1 MKTILILR
9 HAKSSWDNLQ
19 LSDYDRPLKKR
30 GKRDAPR
37 MGKLLL
43 DEGLLPQLIISSSA
57 KRALS
62 TADLVA
68 NACDYLGEVSMTRS
82 FYHADP
88 ETYLRYL
95 NKIDNDLQIVLIV
108 GHNPGVEDLVS
119 TFAGHYERM
128 PTAALAQVELLIDSW
143 LQLDSTTPSKLVN
156 LWRPKEL
163 TY

>member
-19 LSDYDRPLKKR
+19 LSDHDRPLKKR

-37 MGKLLL
+37 IGKLLL
-43 DEGLLPQLIISSSA
+43 DEGISPDLIISSSA

-68 NACDYLGEVSMTRS
+68 NTCDYSGDVLTTRS

-88 ETYLRYL
+88 ETYLGYL
-95 NKIDNDLQIVLIV
+95 NKIDNDLQSVMVV
-108 GHNPGVEDLVS
+108 GHNPGIEELVS
-119 TFAGHYERM
+119 TFTGHYERM
-128 PTAALAQVELLIDSW
+128 PTAALAQFKLLIDSW
-143 LQLDSTTPSKLVN
+143 LELDLTSPAELVN

-163 TY
+163 PY

>member
-19 LSDYDRPLKKR
+19 LSDHDRPLKKR

-62 TADLVA
+62 TAELVA
-68 NACDYLGEVSMTRS
+68 NACDYSGEILTTRS

-88 ETYLRYL
+88 ETYLSYL
-95 NKIDNDLQIVLIV
+95 NKTDNDLQIVMIV
-108 GHNPGVEDLVS
+108 GHNPGIEDLVS
-119 TFAGHYERM
+119 TFTGHYERM
-128 PTAALAQVELLIDSW
+128 PTAALAQIELLIDSW
-143 LQLDSTTPSKLVN
+143 LQLDSTTPAELVN